1 MSEKDFS
8 ELEIDRYLEG
18 LMDKTEQADFETRM
32 GDDVEFRNEVNLQQ
46 SIIKAIRN
54 EQLKKIVQKEEMQIQ
69 KQGKI
74 RKLVFSIG
82 SLAIAASLI
91 GFFYIG
97 YLKSCD
103 VLANRYYMAYAYTP
117 ISSRGGETLPLT
129 KSDTL
134 FLDAL
139 KQLEKGQ
146 NSVAIKQLK
155 ELKDFPKEMNAATD
169 QAVKWYLSLAYLK
182 NGNKTKAKELLQT
195 ILEEPSGE
203 FLTKA
208 KELLNELEN

>member
-8 ELEIDRYLEG
+8 ELEIDLYLEG
-18 LMDKTEQADFETRM
+18 LMEETERADFETRI
-32 GDDVEFRNEVNLQQ
+32 GNDAELRNEVNLQR
-46 SIIKAIRN
+46 SIIKAVRK
-54 EQLKKIVQKEEMQIQ
+54 EQLLKIVQKEENQII

-97 YLKSCD
+97 YLNSCEN
-103 VLANRYYMAYAYTP
+103 LANRYYMAYAYTP

-134 FLDAL
+134 FFDAL
-139 KQLEKGQ
+139 KQLEEGK
-146 NSVAIKQLK
+146 NTLAIKQLT
-155 ELKDFPKEMNAATD
+155 DMQNNPKEMNATTD

-182 NGNKTKAKELLQT
+182 NGNKAKAKSLLQI
-195 ILEEPSGE
+195 ILKEPSGE
-203 FLTKA
+203 FYLKS
-208 KELLNELEN
+208 KKV